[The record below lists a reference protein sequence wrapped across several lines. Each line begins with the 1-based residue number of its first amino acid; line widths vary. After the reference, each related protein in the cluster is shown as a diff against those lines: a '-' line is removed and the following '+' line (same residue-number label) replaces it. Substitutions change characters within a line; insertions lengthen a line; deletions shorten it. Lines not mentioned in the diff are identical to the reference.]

1 MRTSLNGWA
10 ASRLRP
16 PVQQRKEGRCSV
28 NEDQHFRGVCGGGGG
43 GFVPQTQYSKLTNK
57 S

>member
-1 MRTSLNGWA
+1 MCVCGGGGVR
-10 ASRLRP
+10 
-16 PVQQRKEGRCSV
+16 RCSV
-28 NEDQHFRGVCGGGGG
+28 NKDQHFRGVCGGGGG